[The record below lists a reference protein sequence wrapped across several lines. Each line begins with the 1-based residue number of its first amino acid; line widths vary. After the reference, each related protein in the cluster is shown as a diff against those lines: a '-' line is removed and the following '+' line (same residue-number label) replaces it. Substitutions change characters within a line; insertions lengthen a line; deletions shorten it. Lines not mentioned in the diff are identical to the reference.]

1 MGGLLGRTRLDGMH
15 DPRDPHRNEGER
27 YPSRRLS
34 SIGAGSTGWRSS
46 LETNPHQSFG
56 SFVGQLLI
64 AGGIFAL
71 IALALTFFGS

>member
-1 MGGLLGRTRLDGMH
+1 MR
-15 DPRDPHRNEGER
+15 DPRGQRTESER

-46 LETNPHQSFG
+46 LETNPHQSLR

-64 AGGIFAL
+64 AAAVF
-71 IALALTFFGS
+71 IAIVLALVIFGSPG

>member
-1 MGGLLGRTRLDGMH
+1 VTMR
-15 DPRDPHRNEGER
+15 DPRGQRTEGER

-46 LETNPHQSFG
+46 LETNPHQSFR

-64 AGGIFAL
+64 AAAIFAL
-71 IALALTFFGS
+71 IVIALVIFGSPS

>member
-1 MGGLLGRTRLDGMH
+1 MP
-15 DPRDPHRNEGER
+15 DPRARRTEGER

-46 LETNPHQSFG
+46 LETNPQQSFR

-64 AGGIFAL
+64 AAAVFAL
-71 IALALTFFGS
+71 IVIALVVLGSPG

>member
-1 MGGLLGRTRLDGMH
+1 MRDSRGQRT
-15 DPRDPHRNEGER
+15 EGER

-46 LETNPHQSFG
+46 LETNPHQSFR

-64 AGGIFAL
+64 AAAVFAAIV
-71 IALALTFFGS
+71 IALVIFGSPS

>member
-1 MGGLLGRTRLDGMH
+1 MR
-15 DPRDPHRNEGER
+15 DPRRQRSESER

-46 LETNPHQSFG
+46 LETNPHQSFR

-64 AGGIFAL
+64 AAAVFIV
-71 IALALTFFGS
+71 IVLALVIFGSPS

>member
-1 MGGLLGRTRLDGMH
+1 MP
-15 DPRDPHRNEGER
+15 DPRGRRTEGER

-46 LETNPHQSFG
+46 LETNPHQSFR

-64 AGGIFAL
+64 AAAVFIV
-71 IALALTFFGS
+71 IVLALVIFGSPA

>member
-1 MGGLLGRTRLDGMH
+1 MTGRRTLGDMP
-15 DPRDPHRNEGER
+15 DPRARRTEGER

-46 LETNPHQSFG
+46 LETNPQQSFR

-64 AGGIFAL
+64 AAAVFAL
-71 IALALTFFGS
+71 IVIALVVLGSPG

>member
-1 MGGLLGRTRLDGMH
+1 M
-15 DPRDPHRNEGER
+15 RDHRGHRSEGER

-46 LETNPHQSFG
+46 LETNPQQSFR

-64 AGGIFAL
+64 AAAVFVAIV
-71 IALALTFFGS
+71 IALVVLGSPS

>member
-1 MGGLLGRTRLDGMH
+1 MVTGGVHRQACGIIAVT
-15 DPRDPHRNEGER
+15 DPKGER

-46 LETNPHQSFG
+46 LETNPQQSFR

-64 AGGIFAL
+64 AAAVFVAIV
-71 IALALTFFGS
+71 IALVVLGSPS

>member
-1 MGGLLGRTRLDGMH
+1 MP
-15 DPRDPHRNEGER
+15 DPRGRRTEGER

-46 LETNPHQSFG
+46 LETNPQQSFR

-64 AGGIFAL
+64 AAAVFAL
-71 IALALTFFGS
+71 IVIALVVFGSPG